1 MPSPP
6 LALVVALIGA
16 ALAVGGLLALRAS
29 GARFAHG
36 RRLAGA
42 AELKVG
48 ELLELDELPEQ
59 AIRVAG
65 RVRCPEPI
73 VTPQDDRL
81 VALHRDVEV
90 LLPRGGWRRI
100 EHLRETRTFE
110 LWDHDG
116 SVLIDPAE
124 AAEPLVSIPH
134 VWRGSVDELDE
145 SYRPGLER
153 VTAEHGAPTTARATT
168 RMISVVDRLLVVG
181 RAERGSDGTTHL
193 APAAGG
199 YIISALEL
207 DAGLRLLGGRRRGL
221 LLVGAAA
228 VAGGLL
234 LATLGLVAATAGL
247 FMG

>member
-1 MPSPP
+1 MPSLPV
-6 LALVVALIGA
+6 ALVVAIVGA
-16 ALAVGGLLALRAS
+16 ALAAAGFVVLRAS
-29 GARFAHG
+29 GASFGHG

-42 AELKVG
+42 SELKVG
-48 ELLELDELPEQ
+48 ELLELERLPEH

-65 RVRCPEPI
+65 RVRCPDPI

-90 LLPRGGWRRI
+90 RSARGGWRTI
-100 EHLRETRTFE
+100 EHLRETRRFE

-116 SVLIDPAE
+116 SVLIDPAA

-134 VWRGSVDELDE
+134 VWRGSPDELDE
-145 SYRPGLER
+145 TYRPGLER
-153 VTAEHGAPTTARATT
+153 VAAEHGPPTAARATT

-181 RAERGSDGTTHL
+181 RAVRGEDGMPGL

-199 YIISALEL
+199 YLISSLEL

-234 LATLGLVAATAGL
+234 LLTVGLVAGAAALLGA
-247 FMG
+247 